1 MFRFLKKNIKTT
13 TREQVFWNYFLS
25 NKKKLEKFINSDLTD
40 YTAFNEITDEIRKYS
55 SLLFVEITQKKD
67 GKYVLI
73 ITPDGN
79 INGIEDAEKLFEA
92 KPEIENWIVEKFRQ
106 SKNDLK
112 LEYGGIKIPSSD
124 IEIIPNVDIENEKI
138 NLKVYI
144 RNMHLDEKNY
154 QVIAWLYL
162 DNILGEYNSITKIGY
177 VDFFNFDDSEKLE
190 NGITILELRKL
201 IEKELYK
208 AK

>member
-1 MFRFLKKNIKTT
+1 MFRFLKKHIKPT
-13 TREQVFWNYFLS
+13 TREQVFWNYFLN
-25 NKKKLEKFINSDLTD
+25 NKKILEKFINSDLTD
-40 YTAFNEITDEIRKYS
+40 YTAFNKITDEIRNYS
-55 SLLFVEITQKKD
+55 SLLFVEITQKQD

-92 KPEIENWIVEKFRQ
+92 KPEIDNWIVEKFRQ
-106 SKNDLK
+106 PKNELI

-124 IEIIPNVDIENEKI
+124 IEIIPNVDLENEKI

-144 RNMHLDEKNY
+144 RNMNLDEKNY

-177 VDFFNFDDSEKLE
+177 VDFFNLDDSKTIK
-190 NGITILELRKL
+190 NGISILELRKL

-208 AK
+208 VK